1 MKIAILGYGKMG
13 KEIEK
18 ISLERGHDI
27 IFKIDKN
34 STVKDIKDADVAIN
48 FSTPDSAVNNIELG
62 LKSLV
67 PVISGTTGWLSNFN
81 RIKELSKKLKTSFLY
96 SSNFSLGVNLFFDLN
111 KRLAEIMKKHDQ
123 YELNIE
129 ETHHIN
135 KIDQPSGTAISL
147 AEGII
152 QTGKYK
158 DWSIIKNKNKSISI
172 KSNRVDKVNGIHKV
186 KYSSMIDSIEIT
198 HTAKNRRGFAL
209 GAIISAEWIINKK
222 GVFEIKDVINDP
234 KFKF

>member
-27 IFKIDKN
+27 IFKIDKDSKVEN
-34 STVKDIKDADVAIN
+34 IKGADVAIN
-48 FSTPDSAVNNIELG
+48 FSTPDSAVKNIELG

-67 PVISGTTGWLSNFN
+67 PVISGTTGWLSDFI
-81 RIKELSKKLKTSFLY
+81 RIKELSEKLKISFLY
-96 SSNFSLGVNLFFDLN
+96 SSNFSLGVNLFFELN
-111 KRLAEIMKKHDQ
+111 KKLAEIMKKHDQ
-123 YELNIE
+123 YKLNIE
-129 ETHHIN
+129 ETHHTK
-135 KIDQPSGTAISL
+135 KIDKPSGTAISL

-152 QTGKYK
+152 ETGKYS
-158 DWSIIKNKNKSISI
+158 DWSINIHKNKSISI
-172 KSNRVDKVNGIHKV
+172 ESKRIDKVHGIHKV
-186 KYSSMIDSIEIT
+186 KYSSIIDSIEII
-198 HTAKNRRGFAL
+198 HTAKNRKGFAL

-222 GVFEIKDVINDP
+222 GIFDMKDVINDT

>member
-27 IFKIDKN
+27 IFKIDKD

-67 PVISGTTGWLSNFN
+67 PVISGTTGWLSDFN

-96 SSNFSLGVNLFFDLN
+96 SSNFSLGVNLFYDLN

-172 KSNRVDKVNGIHKV
+172 KSNRADKVNGIHKV

-209 GAIISAEWIINKK
+209 GAIICAEWIINKK
-222 GVFEIKDVINDP
+222 GVFEMKDVINDP

>member
-27 IFKIDKN
+27 IFKIDKD

-67 PVISGTTGWLSNFN
+67 PVISGTTGWLSDFN

-123 YELNIE
+123 YKLNIE
-129 ETHHIN
+129 ETHHIK
-135 KIDQPSGTAISL
+135 KIDKPSGTSISL

-152 QTGKYK
+152 ETGKYN
-158 DWSIIKNKNKSISI
+158 DWSMNSNSNKSISVMSKRI
-172 KSNRVDKVNGIHKV
+172 NKVHGIHKV
-186 KYSSMIDSIEIT
+186 KYSSMIDSIEIV

-209 GAIISAEWIINKK
+209 GAIISAEWIIDKK
-222 GVFEIKDVINDP
+222 GIFEIKDVINDT

>member
-27 IFKIDKN
+27 IFKIDKD

-67 PVISGTTGWLSNFN
+67 PVISGTTGWLSDFN

-96 SSNFSLGVNLFFDLN
+96 SSNFSLGVNLFYDLN

-172 KSNRVDKVNGIHKV
+172 KSNRADKVNGIHKV

-222 GVFEIKDVINDP
+222 GVFEIKDVINDT

>member
-27 IFKIDKN
+27 IFKIDKD

-67 PVISGTTGWLSNFN
+67 PVISGTTGWLLDFN

>member
-27 IFKIDKN
+27 IFKIDKD
-34 STVKDIKDADVAIN
+34 STVKNIKDADVAIN

-172 KSNRVDKVNGIHKV
+172 KSNRLDKVNGIHKV

-222 GVFEIKDVINDP
+222 GVFEMKDVINDP